1 MRILV
6 VEDALLTRTML
17 EHALGKWGYQVDSV
31 SNSDDAIQ
39 LLLTEPIQFVITDW
53 VMSGGDSSSLCQDIR
68 SLDLPHYTYIILVTS
83 LESDQSVLQGLE
95 AGADDFI
102 RKPIQLDE
110 LHARIRAGERV
121 LALEKALQDRNTKLV
136 DLSNNLLNA
145 QEIINRELKM
155 AAKMQREL
163 LPPTTTRFFNVT
175 IDWLFCPSLMISGDL
190 FNFLRLDET
199 RIGFYSLDV
208 AGHGVTSAI
217 VSFSVFRLLSSEMQ
231 RGSPLKRKLPEKPY
245 YEIVPP
251 AEVMVELNSQ
261 FQTDSNNW
269 LYFTMV
275 YGVIDTVA
283 HTVELSQAGHP
294 NPIYITQN
302 EPVQFIG
309 EDGFPIGLT
318 ENVEYD
324 TIVLNYR
331 VGDRLILYSDGI
343 TECVGA
349 NGEMYGTEQLLE
361 FMEHNRD
368 LPIKEISHG
377 LNEQIRAWRGNEPF
391 EDDISMLIL
400 ELA

>member
-110 LHARIRAGERV
+110 LHARIRAGERM

-136 DLSNNLLNA
+136 DISNNLLNA

-155 AAKMQREL
+155 TAKMQREL

-309 EDGFPIGLT
+309 EGGFPIGLT

-343 TECVGA
+343 TECVGV